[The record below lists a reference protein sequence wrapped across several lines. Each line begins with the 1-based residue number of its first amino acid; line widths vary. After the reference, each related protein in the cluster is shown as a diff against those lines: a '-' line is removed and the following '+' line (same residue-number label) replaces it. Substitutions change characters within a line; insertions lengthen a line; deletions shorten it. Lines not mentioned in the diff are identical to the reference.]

1 MINLF
6 SKTDNSEL
14 IDDFLILPFDIR
26 QKSRF
31 RAKTEYGKDVGV
43 MVERGGILRGGDVL
57 VSDDGKVKV
66 QILAAPQSVMTV
78 TATDQKQLMRAAYH
92 LGNRHVPLQ
101 VDQKWLR
108 LEEDYVLK
116 DMLVA
121 LGVQVVNEKAPFE
134 PEAGAYGGG
143 HHHETLS
150 ISPRKSHK

>member
-1 MINLF
+1 
-6 SKTDNSEL
+6 
-14 IDDFLILPFDIR
+14 
-26 QKSRF
+26 
-31 RAKTEYGKDVGV
+31 
-43 MVERGGILRGGDVL
+43 MVVRGGVLRGGDVL

-121 LGVQVVNEKAPFE
+121 LGVQVFNEKAPFE